1 MQKTAEITEDSMLM
15 ASNTAHFFFSFFC
28 LVHKYFFRITECH
41 SLPLLPRPRPSPP
54 QIHPPSPALPL
65 QICVGK
71 NEDLDG
77 FLRLSS
83 GKRRGLVPVK
93 CLLEI

>member
-15 ASNTAHFFFSFFC
+15 ASNAAHFFFFARSTNI
-28 LVHKYFFRITECH
+28 LT
-41 SLPLLPRPRPSPP
+41 LLNVTRSSSCFIPTP
-54 QIHPPSPALPL
+54 PPSPTPHL

-71 NEDLDG
+71 NEEIDG

-93 CLLEI
+93 YLLEI

>member
-15 ASNTAHFFFSFFC
+15 APSAAHFFFLFSFC
-28 LVHKYFFRITECH
+28 SAHKYFIRITECH
-41 SLPLLPRPRPSPP
+41 SFPLLPRSPQP
-54 QIHPPSPALPL
+54 TLPL

-71 NEDLDG
+71 NEDVDG

>member
-1 MQKTAEITEDSMLM
+1 MS
-15 ASNTAHFFFSFFC
+15 
-28 LVHKYFFRITECH
+28 LVTPLA
-41 SLPLLPRPRPSPP
+41 LPHP
-54 QIHPPSPALPL
+54 IHPPSPTLPL